1 MELGIGGGVAIV
13 TGGAAGIGRATAHV
27 LAGEGVKVAILDRDS
42 ALGASGAEELVQKG
56 ASCIAITCD
65 IADEESVKQAIKRVA
80 AEWEAIDY
88 LILCA
93 GISGLYGKK
102 IEEIEVS
109 QWDTMMGV
117 NVRGQ
122 WLCVKHTLPYLRK
135 STRASVSIVASDS
148 ALRASPLHVPYCTS
162 KGAVLMLTK
171 ALSVDLRKDGIRVN
185 CVCPSIVDT
194 RQSRADVGLLES
206 GFEGVDYPVMKPED
220 IARYLTI
227 LASPVAYSIN
237 AHTLVADFGY
247 AAQSLFPC

>member
-27 LAGEGVKVAILDRDS
+27 LAEEGVKVAILDRDS
-42 ALGASGAEELVQKG
+42 ALAASGAEELVQKG

-65 IADEESVKQAIKRVA
+65 VADEESVKQAIKRVA

-122 WLCVKHTLPYLRK
+122 WLCVKHALPYLRK

-162 KGAVLMLTK
+162 KGALLMLTK
-171 ALSVDLRKDGIRVN
+171 ALSVDLRTDGIRVN

-206 GFEGVDYPVMKPED
+206 GFKGVDYPVMKPED

-237 AHTLVADFGY
+237 AHALVADFGY